1 MDMQGSRQLAVT
13 REQAWDALNDP
24 EILKRCIT
32 GCEKFEL
39 TADNTYAIAVAIR
52 IGPVSARFNG
62 KVTLADI
69 VVPESYAL
77 RFDAQGGAAGF
88 GKGESQVLLV
98 PNEQGVELRYT
109 VKSTVGG
116 KLAQI
121 GQRLIDGVAKSLAEE
136 FFSRWEAELVKR
148 FAPPVAAPAP
158 ASEPPAE
165 TDAPSAAAAPA
176 TAPATT
182 QSPAPSAGTASW
194 IWWVY
199 TLGLVDR
206 VGTCSLAGRLL
217 KMLKPVVLAVD
228 DDPVTLGLTRHLVEG
243 VGYVFKAPDR
253 QRTRSESQHG
263 PRPTWRSSI
272 WYWEKTTA
280 STWCGAGG
288 SNNAFLS

>member
-39 TADNTYAIAVAIR
+39 TADNTYAIVVAIR
-52 IGPVSARFNG
+52 LGPVSARFNG

-98 PNEQGVELRYT
+98 PNDQGVELRYT

-136 FFSRWEAELVKR
+136 FFSRFEAELVKR
-148 FAPPVAAPAP
+148 FAPAPATAAAP
-158 ASEPPAE
+158 ASEPPTESAPGGGA
-165 TDAPSAAAAPA
+165 APSAPASPALVTSPKVTPNWVWWGAIAAAFV
-176 TAPATT
+176 
-182 QSPAPSAGTASW
+182 AGW
-194 IWWVY
+194 L
-199 TLGLVDR
+199 LGR
-206 VGTCSLAGRLL
+206 
-217 KMLKPVVLAVD
+217 
-228 DDPVTLGLTRHLVEG
+228 
-243 VGYVFKAPDR
+243 
-253 QRTRSESQHG
+253 
-263 PRPTWRSSI
+263 
-272 WYWEKTTA
+272 
-280 STWCGAGG
+280 
-288 SNNAFLS
+288 

>member
-39 TADNTYAIAVAIR
+39 TADNTYAIMVAIR

-136 FFSRWEAELVKR
+136 FFSRFEAELVKR
-148 FAPPVAAPAP
+148 FAPPVAATAP
-158 ASEPPAE
+158 VAEPPAE
-165 TDAPSAAAAPA
+165 TDSPGAAVAPAAAPA
-176 TAPATT
+176 TAQP
-182 QSPAPSAGTASW
+182 SAPSPGTASW
-194 IWWVY
+194 VWWLAIAAAFAAGWL
-199 TLGLVDR
+199 LGR
-206 VGTCSLAGRLL
+206 
-217 KMLKPVVLAVD
+217 
-228 DDPVTLGLTRHLVEG
+228 
-243 VGYVFKAPDR
+243 
-253 QRTRSESQHG
+253 
-263 PRPTWRSSI
+263 
-272 WYWEKTTA
+272 
-280 STWCGAGG
+280 
-288 SNNAFLS
+288 

>member
-39 TADNTYAIAVAIR
+39 TADNTYAIVVAIR

-98 PNEQGVELRYT
+98 PNDQGVELRYT

-136 FFSRWEAELVKR
+136 FFSRFEAELVKR
-148 FAPPVAAPAP
+148 FAPAPATAAAP

-165 TDAPSAAAAPA
+165 SAPGGGAAPSAPASPAFVTSPKVTPNWVWWGAIAAAFV
-176 TAPATT
+176 
-182 QSPAPSAGTASW
+182 AGW
-194 IWWVY
+194 L
-199 TLGLVDR
+199 LGR
-206 VGTCSLAGRLL
+206 
-217 KMLKPVVLAVD
+217 
-228 DDPVTLGLTRHLVEG
+228 
-243 VGYVFKAPDR
+243 
-253 QRTRSESQHG
+253 
-263 PRPTWRSSI
+263 
-272 WYWEKTTA
+272 
-280 STWCGAGG
+280 
-288 SNNAFLS
+288 

>member
-39 TADNTYAIAVAIR
+39 VADNAYAIVVAIR

-88 GKGESQVLLV
+88 GKGESQVHLV
-98 PNEQGVELRYT
+98 PNEQGVELRYA

-136 FFSRWEAELVKR
+136 FFSRFEAELVKR
-148 FAPPVAAPAP
+148 YAPAVTESP
-158 ASEPPAE
+158 APVEPQPEAQPGVGE
-165 TDAPSAAAAPA
+165 ASAPSAPPTAASVP
-176 TAPATT
+176 P
-182 QSPAPSAGTASW
+182 SPAGTPAWVWWGAIVAAFVAGW
-194 IWWVY
+194 L
-199 TLGLVDR
+199 LGR
-206 VGTCSLAGRLL
+206 
-217 KMLKPVVLAVD
+217 
-228 DDPVTLGLTRHLVEG
+228 
-243 VGYVFKAPDR
+243 
-253 QRTRSESQHG
+253 
-263 PRPTWRSSI
+263 
-272 WYWEKTTA
+272 
-280 STWCGAGG
+280 
-288 SNNAFLS
+288 

>member
-39 TADNTYAIAVAIR
+39 TAENTYAIVVAIR

-136 FFSRWEAELVKR
+136 FFSRFEAELVKR
-148 FAPPVAAPAP
+148 FAPPVAPAAPAEEPQEAAHSAGGAAAPVAASPAQPTAPAP
-158 ASEPPAE
+158 ATSTSSWVWWA
-165 TDAPSAAAAPA
+165 AIAAAFV
-176 TAPATT
+176 
-182 QSPAPSAGTASW
+182 AGW
-194 IWWVY
+194 L
-199 TLGLVDR
+199 LGR
-206 VGTCSLAGRLL
+206 
-217 KMLKPVVLAVD
+217 
-228 DDPVTLGLTRHLVEG
+228 
-243 VGYVFKAPDR
+243 
-253 QRTRSESQHG
+253 
-263 PRPTWRSSI
+263 
-272 WYWEKTTA
+272 
-280 STWCGAGG
+280 
-288 SNNAFLS
+288 

>member
-39 TADNTYAIAVAIR
+39 TADNTYAILVAIR

-69 VVPESYAL
+69 VVPESYSL

-136 FFSRWEAELVKR
+136 FFSRFEAELMKR
-148 FAPPVAAPAP
+148 FAPPVTPAAP
-158 ASEPPAE
+158 ASEPAAE

-176 TAPATT
+176 TAPATH
-182 QSPAPSAGTASW
+182 QAPSPSAGTASW
-194 IWWVY
+194 VWWVAIVAAFAAGWL
-199 TLGLVDR
+199 LGR
-206 VGTCSLAGRLL
+206 
-217 KMLKPVVLAVD
+217 
-228 DDPVTLGLTRHLVEG
+228 
-243 VGYVFKAPDR
+243 
-253 QRTRSESQHG
+253 
-263 PRPTWRSSI
+263 
-272 WYWEKTTA
+272 
-280 STWCGAGG
+280 
-288 SNNAFLS
+288 

>member
-39 TADNTYAIAVAIR
+39 TADNTYAILVAIR

-69 VVPESYAL
+69 VVPESYSL

-136 FFSRWEAELVKR
+136 FFSRFEAELVKR
-148 FAPPVAAPAP
+148 FAPPVTPAAP
-158 ASEPPAE
+158 ASEPAAE

-176 TAPATT
+176 TAPATH
-182 QSPAPSAGTASW
+182 QAPSPSAGTASW
-194 IWWVY
+194 VWWVAIVAAFAAGWL
-199 TLGLVDR
+199 LGR
-206 VGTCSLAGRLL
+206 
-217 KMLKPVVLAVD
+217 
-228 DDPVTLGLTRHLVEG
+228 
-243 VGYVFKAPDR
+243 
-253 QRTRSESQHG
+253 
-263 PRPTWRSSI
+263 
-272 WYWEKTTA
+272 
-280 STWCGAGG
+280 
-288 SNNAFLS
+288 

>member
-24 EILKRCIT
+24 EILRRCIT

-39 TADNTYAIAVAIR
+39 TADNTYAIVVAIR

-69 VVPESYAL
+69 VVTESYAL

-136 FFSRWEAELVKR
+136 FFSRFEAELVKR
-148 FAPPVAAPAP
+148 FAPPVTPAAP
-158 ASEPPAE
+158 ASEPAAE

-176 TAPATT
+176 AAPATT
-182 QSPAPSAGTASW
+182 QPSAPSAGTASW
-194 IWWVY
+194 VWWVAIVAAFAAGWL
-199 TLGLVDR
+199 LGR
-206 VGTCSLAGRLL
+206 
-217 KMLKPVVLAVD
+217 
-228 DDPVTLGLTRHLVEG
+228 
-243 VGYVFKAPDR
+243 
-253 QRTRSESQHG
+253 
-263 PRPTWRSSI
+263 
-272 WYWEKTTA
+272 
-280 STWCGAGG
+280 
-288 SNNAFLS
+288 

>member
-39 TADNTYAIAVAIR
+39 TAENTYAIVVAIR

-136 FFSRWEAELVKR
+136 FFSRFEAELVKR
-148 FAPPVAAPAP
+148 FAPPVAPAAPAEEPQEAAHSAGGAAAPVAASPAQPTAPAP
-158 ASEPPAE
+158 ATGTSSWVWWA
-165 TDAPSAAAAPA
+165 AIAAAFV
-176 TAPATT
+176 
-182 QSPAPSAGTASW
+182 AGW
-194 IWWVY
+194 L
-199 TLGLVDR
+199 LGR
-206 VGTCSLAGRLL
+206 
-217 KMLKPVVLAVD
+217 
-228 DDPVTLGLTRHLVEG
+228 
-243 VGYVFKAPDR
+243 
-253 QRTRSESQHG
+253 
-263 PRPTWRSSI
+263 
-272 WYWEKTTA
+272 
-280 STWCGAGG
+280 
-288 SNNAFLS
+288 

>member
-39 TADNTYAIAVAIR
+39 TADNTYAIVVAIR

-98 PNEQGVELRYT
+98 PNDQGVELRYT

-136 FFSRWEAELVKR
+136 FFSRFEAELVKR
-148 FAPPVAAPAP
+148 FAPAPAAPAAP
-158 ASEPPAE
+158 ASEPAAE
-165 TDAPSAAAAPA
+165 TDAASTASAPA
-176 TAPATT
+176 TASATAQSSAPA
-182 QSPAPSAGTASW
+182 AGTPSW
-194 IWWVY
+194 VWWVAIAAAFAAGWL
-199 TLGLVDR
+199 LGR
-206 VGTCSLAGRLL
+206 
-217 KMLKPVVLAVD
+217 
-228 DDPVTLGLTRHLVEG
+228 
-243 VGYVFKAPDR
+243 
-253 QRTRSESQHG
+253 
-263 PRPTWRSSI
+263 
-272 WYWEKTTA
+272 
-280 STWCGAGG
+280 
-288 SNNAFLS
+288 

>member
-13 REQAWDALNDP
+13 REQAWEALNDP

-39 TADNTYAIAVAIR
+39 VGENAYATVVAIR

-88 GKGESQVLLV
+88 GKGESQVHLV

-136 FFSRWEAELVKR
+136 FFSRFEAELVKR
-148 FAPPVAAPAP
+148 NAPAP
-158 ASEPPAE
+158 AES
-165 TDAPSAAAAPA
+165 APA
-176 TAPATT
+176 AEPAAEPADQAGSAVITPAPA
-182 QSPAPSAGTASW
+182 SPLPAPTAATGTPSW
-194 IWWVY
+194 IWWGAIVAAFVAGWL
-199 TLGLVDR
+199 LGR
-206 VGTCSLAGRLL
+206 
-217 KMLKPVVLAVD
+217 
-228 DDPVTLGLTRHLVEG
+228 
-243 VGYVFKAPDR
+243 
-253 QRTRSESQHG
+253 
-263 PRPTWRSSI
+263 
-272 WYWEKTTA
+272 
-280 STWCGAGG
+280 
-288 SNNAFLS
+288 

>member
-39 TADNTYAIAVAIR
+39 TADNTYAIVVAIR

-98 PNEQGVELRYT
+98 PNDQGVELRYT

-136 FFSRWEAELVKR
+136 FFSRFEAELVKR
-148 FAPPVAAPAP
+148 FAPAPATAAAP
-158 ASEPPAE
+158 ASEPPTESAPGGGA
-165 TDAPSAAAAPA
+165 APSAPASPALVSSPKVTPNWVWWGAIAAAFV
-176 TAPATT
+176 
-182 QSPAPSAGTASW
+182 AGW
-194 IWWVY
+194 L
-199 TLGLVDR
+199 LGR
-206 VGTCSLAGRLL
+206 
-217 KMLKPVVLAVD
+217 
-228 DDPVTLGLTRHLVEG
+228 
-243 VGYVFKAPDR
+243 
-253 QRTRSESQHG
+253 
-263 PRPTWRSSI
+263 
-272 WYWEKTTA
+272 
-280 STWCGAGG
+280 
-288 SNNAFLS
+288 

>member
-39 TADNTYAIAVAIR
+39 TADNTYAIVVAIR

-98 PNEQGVELRYT
+98 PNDQGVELRYT

-136 FFSRWEAELVKR
+136 FFSRFEAELVKR
-148 FAPPVAAPAP
+148 FAPAPAAAAAP
-158 ASEPPAE
+158 ASEPPTESAPGGGA
-165 TDAPSAAAAPA
+165 APSASASPAFVTSPKVTPNWVWWGAIAAAFV
-176 TAPATT
+176 
-182 QSPAPSAGTASW
+182 AGW
-194 IWWVY
+194 L
-199 TLGLVDR
+199 LGR
-206 VGTCSLAGRLL
+206 
-217 KMLKPVVLAVD
+217 
-228 DDPVTLGLTRHLVEG
+228 
-243 VGYVFKAPDR
+243 
-253 QRTRSESQHG
+253 
-263 PRPTWRSSI
+263 
-272 WYWEKTTA
+272 
-280 STWCGAGG
+280 
-288 SNNAFLS
+288 

>member
-39 TADNTYAIAVAIR
+39 TADNTYAIVVAIR

-136 FFSRWEAELVKR
+136 FFSRFEAELVKR
-148 FAPPVAAPAP
+148 FAPPVATAAP
-158 ASEPPAE
+158 ASEPAAE
-165 TDAPSAAAAPA
+165 TNAPSAAAAPA

-182 QSPAPSAGTASW
+182 QSSAPSAGTSSW
-194 IWWVY
+194 VWWVAIVAAFAAGWL
-199 TLGLVDR
+199 LGR
-206 VGTCSLAGRLL
+206 
-217 KMLKPVVLAVD
+217 
-228 DDPVTLGLTRHLVEG
+228 
-243 VGYVFKAPDR
+243 
-253 QRTRSESQHG
+253 
-263 PRPTWRSSI
+263 
-272 WYWEKTTA
+272 
-280 STWCGAGG
+280 
-288 SNNAFLS
+288 

>member
-39 TADNTYAIAVAIR
+39 TGENTYAIVVAIR

-69 VVPESYAL
+69 VVPESYSL

-88 GKGESQVLLV
+88 GKGESQVHLV
-98 PNEQGVELRYT
+98 QNDAGVELRYS

-136 FFSRWEAELVKR
+136 FFSRFEAELVKR
-148 FAPPVAAPAP
+148 YAPAVAPSDTASEPQPEPASAGAAPTAPAAPAASAPQP
-158 ASEPPAE
+158 A
-165 TDAPSAAAAPA
+165 A
-176 TAPATT
+176 TG
-182 QSPAPSAGTASW
+182 SSNW
-194 IWWVY
+194 IWWVAIVAAFAAGWL
-199 TLGLVDR
+199 LGR
-206 VGTCSLAGRLL
+206 
-217 KMLKPVVLAVD
+217 
-228 DDPVTLGLTRHLVEG
+228 
-243 VGYVFKAPDR
+243 
-253 QRTRSESQHG
+253 
-263 PRPTWRSSI
+263 
-272 WYWEKTTA
+272 
-280 STWCGAGG
+280 
-288 SNNAFLS
+288 

>member
-39 TADNTYAIAVAIR
+39 TAENTYAIVVAIR

-136 FFSRWEAELVKR
+136 FFSRFEAELVKR
-148 FAPPVAAPAP
+148 FAPPVAPAAPAEEPQEAAHSAGGTAAPVAASPAQPTAPAP
-158 ASEPPAE
+158 ATSTSSWVWWA
-165 TDAPSAAAAPA
+165 AIAAAFV
-176 TAPATT
+176 
-182 QSPAPSAGTASW
+182 AGW
-194 IWWVY
+194 L
-199 TLGLVDR
+199 LGR
-206 VGTCSLAGRLL
+206 
-217 KMLKPVVLAVD
+217 
-228 DDPVTLGLTRHLVEG
+228 
-243 VGYVFKAPDR
+243 
-253 QRTRSESQHG
+253 
-263 PRPTWRSSI
+263 
-272 WYWEKTTA
+272 
-280 STWCGAGG
+280 
-288 SNNAFLS
+288 

>member
-39 TADNTYAIAVAIR
+39 TADNTYAIVVAIR

-136 FFSRWEAELVKR
+136 FFSRFEAELVKR
-148 FAPPVAAPAP
+148 FAPPVATAAP
-158 ASEPPAE
+158 ASEPAAE

-182 QSPAPSAGTASW
+182 QPSAPSAGTASW
-194 IWWVY
+194 VWWVAIVAAFAAGWL
-199 TLGLVDR
+199 LGR
-206 VGTCSLAGRLL
+206 
-217 KMLKPVVLAVD
+217 
-228 DDPVTLGLTRHLVEG
+228 
-243 VGYVFKAPDR
+243 
-253 QRTRSESQHG
+253 
-263 PRPTWRSSI
+263 
-272 WYWEKTTA
+272 
-280 STWCGAGG
+280 
-288 SNNAFLS
+288 

>member
-39 TADNTYAIAVAIR
+39 TGENIYAIVVAIR

-69 VVPESYAL
+69 VVPESYSL

-88 GKGESQVLLV
+88 GKGESQVHLV
-98 PNEQGVELRYT
+98 QNDTGVELRYS

-136 FFSRWEAELVKR
+136 FFSRFEAELVKR
-148 FAPPVAAPAP
+148 YAPAVAPSEKPGEAQPDSVSAESGSTGAVPAAQAAPA
-158 ASEPPAE
+158 
-165 TDAPSAAAAPA
+165 SAAPQPEAA
-176 TAPATT
+176 
-182 QSPAPSAGTASW
+182 ASSNW
-194 IWWVY
+194 IWWVAIVAAFAAGWL
-199 TLGLVDR
+199 LGR
-206 VGTCSLAGRLL
+206 
-217 KMLKPVVLAVD
+217 
-228 DDPVTLGLTRHLVEG
+228 
-243 VGYVFKAPDR
+243 
-253 QRTRSESQHG
+253 
-263 PRPTWRSSI
+263 
-272 WYWEKTTA
+272 
-280 STWCGAGG
+280 
-288 SNNAFLS
+288 

>member
-39 TADNTYAIAVAIR
+39 TAENTYAIVVAIR

-136 FFSRWEAELVKR
+136 FFNR
-148 FAPPVAAPAP
+148 FDSEMQRLHPQAYAPEPVAEAAGEASAPTGP
-158 ASEPPAE
+158 
-165 TDAPSAAAAPA
+165 AAPVTGPGIPVWVWA
-176 TAPATT
+176 
-182 QSPAPSAGTASW
+182 AGAA
-194 IWWVY
+194 VVA
-199 TLGLVDR
+199 GLV
-206 VGTCSLAGRLL
+206 
-217 KMLKPVVLAVD
+217 
-228 DDPVTLGLTRHLVEG
+228 
-243 VGYVFKAPDR
+243 F
-253 QRTRSESQHG
+253 
-263 PRPTWRSSI
+263 
-272 WYWEKTTA
+272 
-280 STWCGAGG
+280 
-288 SNNAFLS
+288 FLSR

>member
-39 TADNTYAIAVAIR
+39 TADNTYAIVVAIR

-98 PNEQGVELRYT
+98 PNDQGVELRYT

-136 FFSRWEAELVKR
+136 FFSRFEAELVKR
-148 FAPPVAAPAP
+148 FAPAPATAAAP
-158 ASEPPAE
+158 ASEPPTESAPGGGA
-165 TDAPSAAAAPA
+165 APSAPASPALVTSPKVTPNWVWWGAIAAAFV
-176 TAPATT
+176 
-182 QSPAPSAGTASW
+182 AGW
-194 IWWVY
+194 L
-199 TLGLVDR
+199 LGR
-206 VGTCSLAGRLL
+206 
-217 KMLKPVVLAVD
+217 
-228 DDPVTLGLTRHLVEG
+228 
-243 VGYVFKAPDR
+243 
-253 QRTRSESQHG
+253 
-263 PRPTWRSSI
+263 
-272 WYWEKTTA
+272 
-280 STWCGAGG
+280 
-288 SNNAFLS
+288 

>member
-13 REQAWDALNDP
+13 REQAWEALNDP

-39 TADNTYAIAVAIR
+39 VGENAYAIVVAIR

-88 GKGESQVLLV
+88 GKGESQVHLV

-136 FFSRWEAELVKR
+136 FFSRFEAELVKR
-148 FAPPVAAPAP
+148 NAPAP
-158 ASEPPAE
+158 AESAPAPEPAAE
-165 TDAPSAAAAPA
+165 PTDQAGSAAITPAPA
-176 TAPATT
+176 SPL
-182 QSPAPSAGTASW
+182 PAPTAATGTPSW
-194 IWWVY
+194 IWWGAIVAAFVAGWL
-199 TLGLVDR
+199 LGR
-206 VGTCSLAGRLL
+206 
-217 KMLKPVVLAVD
+217 
-228 DDPVTLGLTRHLVEG
+228 
-243 VGYVFKAPDR
+243 
-253 QRTRSESQHG
+253 
-263 PRPTWRSSI
+263 
-272 WYWEKTTA
+272 
-280 STWCGAGG
+280 
-288 SNNAFLS
+288 

>member
-13 REQAWDALNDP
+13 REQAWEALNDP

-39 TADNTYAIAVAIR
+39 VGENTYAIVVAIR

-88 GKGESQVLLV
+88 GKGESQVQLV
-98 PNEQGVELRYT
+98 PNDQGVELRYT

-136 FFSRWEAELVKR
+136 FFSRFEAELVKR
-148 FAPPVAAPAP
+148 NAQAMADSPPAP
-158 ASEPPAE
+158 QPAE
-165 TDAPSAAAAPA
+165 SDAAA
-176 TAPATT
+176 
-182 QSPAPSAGTASW
+182 SAGTAAAAAVQAGSSSAPATPTGTPSW
-194 IWWVY
+194 VWWGAIIAAFVAGWL
-199 TLGLVDR
+199 LGR
-206 VGTCSLAGRLL
+206 
-217 KMLKPVVLAVD
+217 
-228 DDPVTLGLTRHLVEG
+228 
-243 VGYVFKAPDR
+243 
-253 QRTRSESQHG
+253 
-263 PRPTWRSSI
+263 
-272 WYWEKTTA
+272 
-280 STWCGAGG
+280 
-288 SNNAFLS
+288 

>member
-13 REQAWDALNDP
+13 REQAWEALNDP

-39 TADNTYAIAVAIR
+39 VGENTYAIVVAIR

-88 GKGESQVLLV
+88 GKGESQVQLV
-98 PNEQGVELRYT
+98 PNDQGVELRYT

-136 FFSRWEAELVKR
+136 FFSRFEAELVKR
-148 FAPPVAAPAP
+148 NAQAMADSPPAP
-158 ASEPPAE
+158 QPAE
-165 TDAPSAAAAPA
+165 SDAAA
-176 TAPATT
+176 
-182 QSPAPSAGTASW
+182 SAGTATAAAVQAGSSSAPATPTGTPSW
-194 IWWVY
+194 VWWGAIIAAFVAGWL
-199 TLGLVDR
+199 LGR
-206 VGTCSLAGRLL
+206 
-217 KMLKPVVLAVD
+217 
-228 DDPVTLGLTRHLVEG
+228 
-243 VGYVFKAPDR
+243 
-253 QRTRSESQHG
+253 
-263 PRPTWRSSI
+263 
-272 WYWEKTTA
+272 
-280 STWCGAGG
+280 
-288 SNNAFLS
+288 

>member
-39 TADNTYAIAVAIR
+39 TADNTYAIVVAIR

-98 PNEQGVELRYT
+98 PNDQGVELRYT

-136 FFSRWEAELVKR
+136 FFSRFEAELVKR
-148 FAPPVAAPAP
+148 FAPAPATAAAP
-158 ASEPPAE
+158 ASEPPTESAPCGGA
-165 TDAPSAAAAPA
+165 APSAPASPALVSSPKVTPIWVWWGAIAAAFV
-176 TAPATT
+176 
-182 QSPAPSAGTASW
+182 AGW
-194 IWWVY
+194 L
-199 TLGLVDR
+199 LGR
-206 VGTCSLAGRLL
+206 
-217 KMLKPVVLAVD
+217 
-228 DDPVTLGLTRHLVEG
+228 
-243 VGYVFKAPDR
+243 
-253 QRTRSESQHG
+253 
-263 PRPTWRSSI
+263 
-272 WYWEKTTA
+272 
-280 STWCGAGG
+280 
-288 SNNAFLS
+288 

>member
-39 TADNTYAIAVAIR
+39 TAENTYAIVVAVR

-136 FFSRWEAELVKR
+136 FFSRFEAELVKR
-148 FAPPVAAPAP
+148 FAPPVAPAAPAEEPQEAAHSAGGAAAPVAASPAQPTAPAP
-158 ASEPPAE
+158 ATGTSSWVWWA
-165 TDAPSAAAAPA
+165 AIAAAFV
-176 TAPATT
+176 
-182 QSPAPSAGTASW
+182 AGW
-194 IWWVY
+194 L
-199 TLGLVDR
+199 LGR
-206 VGTCSLAGRLL
+206 
-217 KMLKPVVLAVD
+217 
-228 DDPVTLGLTRHLVEG
+228 
-243 VGYVFKAPDR
+243 
-253 QRTRSESQHG
+253 
-263 PRPTWRSSI
+263 
-272 WYWEKTTA
+272 
-280 STWCGAGG
+280 
-288 SNNAFLS
+288 

>member
-39 TADNTYAIAVAIR
+39 TGDSTYAIVVAIR

-69 VVPESYAL
+69 VVPESYSL

-88 GKGESQVLLV
+88 GKGESQVHLV
-98 PNEQGVELRYT
+98 QNDTGVELRYS

-136 FFSRWEAELVKR
+136 FFSRFEAELAKR
-148 FAPPVAAPAP
+148 YAPAVAPSASEPQPEPASAGAAPTAPAAPAASAPQP
-158 ASEPPAE
+158 A
-165 TDAPSAAAAPA
+165 A
-176 TAPATT
+176 TG
-182 QSPAPSAGTASW
+182 SSNW
-194 IWWVY
+194 IWWVAIVAAFAAGWL
-199 TLGLVDR
+199 LGR
-206 VGTCSLAGRLL
+206 
-217 KMLKPVVLAVD
+217 
-228 DDPVTLGLTRHLVEG
+228 
-243 VGYVFKAPDR
+243 
-253 QRTRSESQHG
+253 
-263 PRPTWRSSI
+263 
-272 WYWEKTTA
+272 
-280 STWCGAGG
+280 
-288 SNNAFLS
+288 

>member
-1 MDMQGSRQLAVT
+1 MDMQGSRQLAIT

-39 TADNTYAIAVAIR
+39 TADNTYAIVVAIR

-98 PNEQGVELRYT
+98 PNDQGVELRYT

-136 FFSRWEAELVKR
+136 FFSRFEAELVKR
-148 FAPPVAAPAP
+148 FAPAPAAPV
-158 ASEPPAE
+158 SEPAAE
-165 TDAPSAAAAPA
+165 TDSASATSIPATVSATAQSSEPAPGTPSWVWWVAIAAAFA
-176 TAPATT
+176 
-182 QSPAPSAGTASW
+182 AGW
-194 IWWVY
+194 L
-199 TLGLVDR
+199 LGR
-206 VGTCSLAGRLL
+206 
-217 KMLKPVVLAVD
+217 
-228 DDPVTLGLTRHLVEG
+228 
-243 VGYVFKAPDR
+243 
-253 QRTRSESQHG
+253 
-263 PRPTWRSSI
+263 
-272 WYWEKTTA
+272 
-280 STWCGAGG
+280 
-288 SNNAFLS
+288 

>member
-39 TADNTYAIAVAIR
+39 TADNTYAIVVAIR

-98 PNEQGVELRYT
+98 PNDQGVELRYT

-136 FFSRWEAELVKR
+136 FFSRFEAELVKR
-148 FAPPVAAPAP
+148 YAPPAP
-158 ASEPPAE
+158 ATPDQTTELAPESAPGSGA
-165 TDAPSAAAAPA
+165 APSTSAPLASATPPSVTPQVAVTPNWVWWGAIAAAFV
-176 TAPATT
+176 
-182 QSPAPSAGTASW
+182 AGW
-194 IWWVY
+194 L
-199 TLGLVDR
+199 LGR
-206 VGTCSLAGRLL
+206 
-217 KMLKPVVLAVD
+217 
-228 DDPVTLGLTRHLVEG
+228 
-243 VGYVFKAPDR
+243 
-253 QRTRSESQHG
+253 
-263 PRPTWRSSI
+263 
-272 WYWEKTTA
+272 
-280 STWCGAGG
+280 
-288 SNNAFLS
+288 

>member
-39 TADNTYAIAVAIR
+39 TADNTYAIVVAIR

-88 GKGESQVLLV
+88 GNGESQVLLV

-136 FFSRWEAELVKR
+136 FFSRFEAELVKR
-148 FAPPVAAPAP
+148 FAPPVTPAAP
-158 ASEPPAE
+158 ASEPAAE

-176 TAPATT
+176 AAPATT
-182 QSPAPSAGTASW
+182 QPSAPSAGTASW
-194 IWWVY
+194 VWWVAIVAAFAAGWL
-199 TLGLVDR
+199 LGR
-206 VGTCSLAGRLL
+206 
-217 KMLKPVVLAVD
+217 
-228 DDPVTLGLTRHLVEG
+228 
-243 VGYVFKAPDR
+243 
-253 QRTRSESQHG
+253 
-263 PRPTWRSSI
+263 
-272 WYWEKTTA
+272 
-280 STWCGAGG
+280 
-288 SNNAFLS
+288 

>member
-136 FFSRWEAELVKR
+136 FFSRFEAELVKR
-148 FAPPVAAPAP
+148 FAPPVAVPAP

-194 IWWVY
+194 IWWVAIAAAFAAGWL
-199 TLGLVDR
+199 LGR
-206 VGTCSLAGRLL
+206 
-217 KMLKPVVLAVD
+217 
-228 DDPVTLGLTRHLVEG
+228 
-243 VGYVFKAPDR
+243 
-253 QRTRSESQHG
+253 
-263 PRPTWRSSI
+263 
-272 WYWEKTTA
+272 
-280 STWCGAGG
+280 
-288 SNNAFLS
+288 

>member
-39 TADNTYAIAVAIR
+39 TADNTYAIVVAIR

-136 FFSRWEAELVKR
+136 FFSRFEAELVKR
-148 FAPPVAAPAP
+148 FAPPVATAAP
-158 ASEPPAE
+158 ASEPAAE
-165 TDAPSAAAAPA
+165 TNAPSAAAAPA
-176 TAPATT
+176 TAPAAT
-182 QSPAPSAGTASW
+182 QSSAPSAGTSSW
-194 IWWVY
+194 VWWVAIVAAFAAGWL
-199 TLGLVDR
+199 LGR
-206 VGTCSLAGRLL
+206 
-217 KMLKPVVLAVD
+217 
-228 DDPVTLGLTRHLVEG
+228 
-243 VGYVFKAPDR
+243 
-253 QRTRSESQHG
+253 
-263 PRPTWRSSI
+263 
-272 WYWEKTTA
+272 
-280 STWCGAGG
+280 
-288 SNNAFLS
+288 